1 MPSQRKHPPYESI
14 TSRWGGMD
22 IREEFGYKIE
32 KWLSLFEEKDRPVLI
47 ELLKYFQYYSEKK
60 ISSKVKELF
69 QLFEK
74 EYSAD
79 LGDVVFSKPAKD
91 FDTSFTSILFI
102 SF

>member
-47 ELLKYFQYYSEKK
+47 ELLKF
-60 ISSKVKELF
+60 
-69 QLFEK
+69 
-74 EYSAD
+74 
-79 LGDVVFSKPAKD
+79 FSIILKRRSVAK
-91 FDTSFTSILFI
+91 
-102 SF
+102 